1 MLPAVKSEKGDIDS
15 LRGSG
20 LFRTGP
26 LNFDN
31 REFAE
36 PAFYCFI
43 EKMEVLISWD

>member
-15 LRGSG
+15 LRGPVC
-20 LFRTGP
+20 LGP
-26 LNFDN
+26 DPLIDN